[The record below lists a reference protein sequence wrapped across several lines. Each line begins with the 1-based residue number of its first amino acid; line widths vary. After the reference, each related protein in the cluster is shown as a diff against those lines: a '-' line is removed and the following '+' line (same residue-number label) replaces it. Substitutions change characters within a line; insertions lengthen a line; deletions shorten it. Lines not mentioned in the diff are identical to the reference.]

1 MGVCVDK
8 PVEWQDVLCQM
19 QTESQVS
26 SVSAFR
32 LLNPLS
38 ASLFASVTL
47 SRSPSP
53 SLFFSCPL
61 SSSLTLIIW
70 LSTSSL
76 LLHGKYFSPMSL
88 SSCASSLLFPFASV
102 HSLFFADAQRVTIP
116 ALRQAVN
123 RESER
128 KRFRDCERKRG
139 RKKSTGDTEKVPAE
153 ALWRSPALQVQLL
166 KLFQMCVQHFT
177 SSANRSEPRSGR
189 ITTSPRPIFPFPS
202 LCSSFCSDGL

>member
-8 PVEWQDVLCQM
+8 PVEWQDELCQM

-128 KRFRDCERKRG
+128 KRFRDCGGGKRAPG
-139 RKKSTGDTEKVPAE
+139 IQKKCRQRLCGG
-153 ALWRSPALQVQLL
+153 AL
-166 KLFQMCVQHFT
+166 LFRC
-177 SSANRSEPRSGR
+177 S
-189 ITTSPRPIFPFPS
+189 
-202 LCSSFCSDGL
+202 CSSCSRCVCSTSRHQPTAQSHALVESPLHLVLFFLFPLFVHLFALMVSSY

>member
-1 MGVCVDK
+1 M
-8 PVEWQDVLCQM
+8 LCQM

-128 KRFRDCERKRG
+128 ERFRDCERKRG
-139 RKKSTGDTEKVPAE
+139 RKKEHRGYRK
-153 ALWRSPALQVQLL
+153 
-166 KLFQMCVQHFT
+166 
-177 SSANRSEPRSGR
+177 SAGRGFVEEP
-189 ITTSPRPIFPFPS
+189 
-202 LCSSFCSDGL
+202 CSSGAAAQAVPDVCAALHVISQPLRATLW